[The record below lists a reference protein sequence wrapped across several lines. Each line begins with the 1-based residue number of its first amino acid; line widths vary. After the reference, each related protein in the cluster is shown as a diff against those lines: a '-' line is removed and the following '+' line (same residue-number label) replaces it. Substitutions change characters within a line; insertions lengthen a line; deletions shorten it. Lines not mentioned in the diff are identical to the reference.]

1 MNDCVSGL
9 SGCPSVSGT
18 VLGIDIGGSGIKGA
32 LVDVSSGALLS
43 PRAHLATPQPATP
56 EAVARAVR
64 ELASRFDFSGL
75 IGCTFPA
82 IVQHGIIRSASNVDK
97 SWINAS
103 AQAILSDAL
112 GCSVVLLNDADAA
125 GLAEVVFGA
134 AKGVSGTVIVLTL
147 GTGIGSA
154 LIVDGQLVSN
164 TELGHLQFKGDIA
177 ERYCSAKAKERQSLG
192 WRSYSKRLN
201 EYLNHLELLFSPDL
215 FILGGG
221 ISRKHERFIPELRL
235 QTPVIPAALRNHAGI
250 VGAALMAARADAS
263 S

>member
-1 MNDCVSGL
+1 MGDL
-9 SGCPSVSGT
+9 SVGAGRPEPVSGT

-32 LVDVSSGALLS
+32 LVDVTTGALRS
-43 PRAHLATPQPATP
+43 DRMHLATPQPATP
-56 EAVARAVR
+56 DAVAQAVR

-82 IVQHGIIRSASNVDK
+82 IVQHGITRSASNVDK
-97 SWINAS
+97 SWIDAP
-103 AQAILSDAL
+103 AQAILSEAL
-112 GCSVVLLNDADAA
+112 GCPVVLLNDADAA

-134 AKGVSGTVIVLTL
+134 AKSVAGTVIVLTL

-154 LIVDGQLVSN
+154 LIVDGRLVSN

-192 WRSYSKRLN
+192 WRAYSKRLN
-201 EYLNHLELLFSPDL
+201 EYLTHLELLFSPDL

-235 QTPVIPAALRNHAGI
+235 RTPVLPAALRNHAGI
-250 VGAALMAARADAS
+250 VGAALAAAWADAS